1 MLPQILTPHL
11 ARGIT
16 TLSLQD
22 LPLGYFQQHLA
33 LALALSL
40 TLRHRIVSARRNI
53 NDAANG
59 SLFEFVWLDFFVF
72 GKSLRILQFN
82 FRARPVNLLTLL
94 PSVTPH
100 LAAWLLIPAAAA
112 VQACNLIRIYQ
123 RHSRP
128 LKWVAGGQQWQQQ
141 QQRLYA
147 MAATATDSVS
157 NVDWF
162 CFILLRLLLL
172 LLLFPWRPVRWLQS
186 ALPHHLHQQQQHHQK
201 HGKHNVP
208 HRKVEAEMC
217 RIILL
222 LLLLLPIQRQF
233 FKLCPQW

>member
-1 MLPQILTPHL
+1 MTRLTEAFSNL
-11 ARGIT
+11 FDWISLYSEKVYVFCNLISERV
-16 TLSLQD
+16 LSI
-22 LPLGYFQQHLA
+22 Y
-33 LALALSL
+33 S
-40 TLRHRIVSARRNI
+40 
-53 NDAANG
+53 
-59 SLFEFVWLDFFVF
+59 
-72 GKSLRILQFN
+72 
-82 FRARPVNLLTLL
+82 

-112 VQACNLIRIYQ
+112 VQACNLTRIYQ